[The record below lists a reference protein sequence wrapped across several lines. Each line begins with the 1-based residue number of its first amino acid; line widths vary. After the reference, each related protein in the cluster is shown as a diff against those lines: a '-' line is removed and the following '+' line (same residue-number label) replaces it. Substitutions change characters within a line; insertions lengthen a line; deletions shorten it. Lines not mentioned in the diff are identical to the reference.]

1 MKLTDIIELELML
14 SLLELEATLEEAEV
28 EEEEV

>member
-1 MKLTDIIELELML
+1 MKLTDVIELELML
-14 SLLELEATLEEAEV
+14 SLLELEALVEAEV